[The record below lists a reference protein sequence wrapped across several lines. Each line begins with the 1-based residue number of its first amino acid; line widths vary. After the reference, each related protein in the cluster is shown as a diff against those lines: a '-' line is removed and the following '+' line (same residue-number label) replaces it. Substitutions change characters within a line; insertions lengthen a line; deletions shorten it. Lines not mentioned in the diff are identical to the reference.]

1 MKKKYLA
8 LLIRYKKAIDKIYEI
23 SGSGDYTPDL
33 MSYDYD
39 GFDHIDT
46 DENEYFN
53 ELKNAVNKA
62 ELYVKFLTH
71 NYTYTFG

>member
-8 LLIRYKKAIDKIYEI
+8 LLIRYKKAIHKIYES
-23 SGSGDYTPDL
+23 SGSGDYTPDF
-33 MSYDYD
+33 MTYDYN